1 MWLKFG
7 GPIDI
12 STTLKKIKS
21 RTQKEDKSELKQ
33 ITLTGIK
40 PTGQPHIG
48 NYLGM
53 IKPALELAKD
63 YQALYFIADYHAL
76 TTVKNK
82 KQLKELTYQVTA
94 TWLALGLNPDEVI
107 FYRQSDIPEVFEL
120 SWVLSC
126 FTAKGLLN
134 RAHAYKAIVDDN
146 VAAGREDDKNIN
158 IGLFTYP
165 VLMAADILLFG
176 THVVPVGLDQ
186 QQHLEI
192 TRDVALTF
200 NGNYGNALTIPE
212 AVIRKEVMTIPGIDG
227 RKMSKSYNNVIPIF
241 APPAQVL
248 KPVKRIVTDS
258 KRPEDP
264 KDPAE
269 CNIFAI
275 YRHFADADAVAAKRQ
290 LYLDGGLA
298 YGAMKQELFELLE
311 AAFADK
317 RDRYNALMNNTDELD
332 RILEKGAE
340 KARTIAAPIMAKVR
354 KAVGVST

>member
-1 MWLKFG
+1 M
-7 GPIDI
+7 
-12 STTLKKIKS
+12 
-21 RTQKEDKSELKQ
+21 KQ

-53 IKPALELAKD
+53 IKPALELAET

-76 TTVKNK
+76 TTVRDK
-82 KQLKELTYQVTA
+82 KALAYLTHQATA

-146 VAAGREDDKNIN
+146 IAEGREADKNIN
-158 IGLFTYP
+158 AGLFTYP

-200 NGNYGNALTIPE
+200 NGNYGNILTIPE
-212 AVIRKEVMTIPGIDG
+212 AVIRKEVMTIPGTDG

-241 APPAQVL
+241 APSNQVR
-248 KPVKRIVTDS
+248 KPVMRIVTDS
-258 KRPEDP
+258 KLPEDP
-264 KDPAE
+264 KDPDE
-269 CNIFAI
+269 CNVFAI
-275 YRHFADADAVAAKRQ
+275 YQHFADSDAVAAKRE
-290 LYLDGGLA
+290 LYLNGGLA
-298 YGAMKQELFELLE
+298 YGEMKKELFALLE
-311 AAFADK
+311 DTFSDK
-317 RDRYNALMNNTDELD
+317 RDRYNALMDNSDELD
-332 RILEKGAE
+332 KVLEEGGK
-340 KARTIAAPIMAKVR
+340 KARDIAVSILAKVR
-354 KAVGVST
+354 KAVGVIK

>member
-1 MWLKFG
+1 M
-7 GPIDI
+7 
-12 STTLKKIKS
+12 
-21 RTQKEDKSELKQ
+21 KQ

-53 IKPALELAKD
+53 IKPALELAEI

-76 TTVKNK
+76 TTVRDK
-82 KQLKELTYQVTA
+82 KELVYLTHQVTA

-134 RAHAYKAIVDDN
+134 RAHAYKALVDDN
-146 VAAGREDDKNIN
+146 LAEGREADKNIN
-158 IGLFTYP
+158 AGLFTYP

-200 NGNYGNALTIPE
+200 NGNYGNILTIPE
-212 AVIRKEVMTIPGIDG
+212 AVIRKEVMTIPGTDG

-241 APPAQVL
+241 APSNQVR
-248 KPVKRIVTDS
+248 KPVMRIVTDS
-258 KRPEDP
+258 KLPEDP
-264 KDPAE
+264 KDPDE
-269 CNIFAI
+269 CNVFAI
-275 YRHFADADAVAAKRQ
+275 YQHFADADAVAAKRE
-290 LYLDGGLA
+290 LYRNGGLA
-298 YGAMKQELFELLE
+298 YGEMKKELFALLE
-311 AAFADK
+311 TTFSDK
-317 RDRYNALMNNTDELD
+317 RARYNALMDNRDELD
-332 RILEKGAE
+332 KVLEEGSE
-340 KARTIAAPIMAKVR
+340 KARAIAVPILAKVR
-354 KAVGVST
+354 KAVGVSP

>member
-1 MWLKFG
+1 M
-7 GPIDI
+7 
-12 STTLKKIKS
+12 
-21 RTQKEDKSELKQ
+21 KQ

-63 YQALYFIADYHAL
+63 FQALYFIADYHAL
-76 TTVKNK
+76 TTVRNK
-82 KQLKELTYQVTA
+82 KELAHLTYQATA
-94 TWLALGLNPDEVI
+94 TWLALGLNPDEAI

-126 FTAKGLLN
+126 FTTKGLLN

-146 VAAGREDDKNIN
+146 IAEGREEDKNIN
-158 IGLFTYP
+158 AGLFTYP

-176 THVVPVGLDQ
+176 THIVPVGLDQ

-192 TRDVALTF
+192 TRDVALMF
-200 NGNYGNALTIPE
+200 NKNYSNVLTIPE

-241 APPAQVL
+241 APANQVR
-248 KPVKRIVTDS
+248 KPVMRIVTDS

-264 KDPAE
+264 KDPDE

-275 YRHFADADAVAAKRQ
+275 YRHLADADTVATKRQ

-311 AAFADK
+311 TTFSEQ
-317 RDRYNALMNNTDELD
+317 RDRYNALMDNPEALD
-332 RILEKGAE
+332 KILEQGAE
-340 KARTIAAPIMAKVR
+340 KARDIAGPILAKVR
-354 KAVGVST
+354 KAVGVSS

>member
-1 MWLKFG
+1 M
-7 GPIDI
+7 
-12 STTLKKIKS
+12 
-21 RTQKEDKSELKQ
+21 EQ

-146 VAAGREDDKNIN
+146 VAAGREEDKNIN

-200 NGNYGNALTIPE
+200 NGNYGNVLTIPE

-227 RKMSKSYNNVIPIF
+227 RKMSKSYNNIIPIF
-241 APPAQVL
+241 ASPNQVL
-248 KPVKRIVTDS
+248 KPVKRILTDS
-258 KRPEDP
+258 KRPEDA
-264 KDPAE
+264 KDPEE
-269 CNIFAI
+269 CHIFSI
-275 YRHFADADAVAAKRQ
+275 YRHFADADAVAAKRE
-290 LYLDGGLA
+290 LYLEGGLA

-311 AAFADK
+311 ATFSDK
-317 RDRYNALMNNTDELD
+317 RDRYNALMDNTDELD
-332 RILEKGAE
+332 KILEKGAE
-340 KARTIAAPIMAKVR
+340 KARAIASPIMAKVR
-354 KAVGVST
+354 KVVGVSA